1 VELNSVRRLRHALE
15 IVNPSALAIRGFRCP
30 ICGPGVLVRL
40 SRDPIGVRCL
50 RCGASA
56 ITLSIATV
64 LCAVRPAFRS
74 ERVYELSSRGP
85 LFEFLRK
92 QVTDITY
99 SEYFDDV
106 APGDVRD
113 GVPCQDVERLSFAN
127 ESFDVCTSTEV
138 FEHVP
143 DDARG
148 FAEIRRVLRPGGI
161 FLFTVPLS
169 DAEQTVE
176 RARLRNGGVE
186 YLLPPEYHGD
196 RIRGQGKVLVF
207 RDYGRDVIDRLRS
220 AGFSKARFDERCA
233 SGFLGFGREVVIGEP

>member
-1 VELNSVRRLRHALE
+1 MELESIRRLRHARA
-15 IVNPSALAIRGFRCP
+15 IVEPRALAVRGFRCP
-30 ICGPGVLVRL
+30 LCGPSLLVRL

-64 LCAVRPAFRS
+64 LLAVRPGFRS

-92 QVTDITY
+92 QVVDLTY

-106 APGDVRD
+106 ASGEIRD
-113 GVPCQDVERLSFAN
+113 GVPCQDVERLTFAN
-127 ESFDVCTSTEV
+127 DCFDLCTSTEV

-148 FAEIRRVLRPGGI
+148 FGEIRRVLRPGGT

-169 DAEQTVE
+169 DSEHTVE
-176 RARLRNGGVE
+176 RARVRNGRVE

-207 RDYGRDVIDRLRS
+207 RDYGRDLLGRLRS
-220 AGFSKARFDERCA
+220 AGFSQARFEARCE
-233 SGFLGFGREVVIGEP
+233 GVFLGFGRTVVVAQP